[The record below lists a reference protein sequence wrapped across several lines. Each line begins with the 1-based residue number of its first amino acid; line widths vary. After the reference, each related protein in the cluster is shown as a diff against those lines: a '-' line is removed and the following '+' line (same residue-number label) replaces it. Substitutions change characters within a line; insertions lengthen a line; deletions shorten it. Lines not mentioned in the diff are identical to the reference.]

1 MFRKKKKKKKV
12 KPAPPPKQIVEPE
25 KVTPGLLNT
34 KNVPI
39 GLAAKARWADL
50 KSHVSKDVDTGGKV
64 KKIKVKY
71 RVTDVWQQMM
81 DNEARDE
88 DDRVPSP
95 GERER
100 PGIRLNIHLYDTN
113 FPPSSSKYITKWSRP
128 PQLTF
133 VQNIGEGKQDFRWLG
148 MLATKRFRAGYRPHG
163 RLRQREYGAG
173 SRAQF
178 LPKKIYLEKIG
189 ERDGF
194 KKESTEIIVDA
205 SLLNKHLK
213 DGDDVYVHF
222 RKGVPMGLFAG
233 NENSKIQVPLFVS
246 SNHKSEKNKEKIKK
260 YQAFVKMKRSK
271 TLSKSPFPEIVI
283 QDNNRDKLIEEEEKK
298 KEEELQQQVKI
309 LKKKENIAEEKLDLP
324 TSVFS
329 ERANVADSKGFF
341 DTDEFY
347 ERVCEADF
355 HYCPR
360 VRRMVEDNPSD
371 YEKIKNIIADSYRY
385 VREAFRYH
393 VAESASDSFEMSW
406 MDFTTFAKHCKIVD
420 PAEEEH
426 GGFTFTDLDSI
437 WILVNCHENNDMV
450 KSHHIRY
457 LSRFEFLE
465 AIIRI
470 GVAKYGLNDAGEA
483 RAVSSAVDTLIEANI
498 KQYYKSMDANTFRRL
513 KLYHPSTN
521 KIIAENERSIRLA
534 FKTYAKFQSRKDKY
548 TRKHTIKTGGIA
560 FADDPNCLTKIQF
573 VELLHGGG
581 VFDDRRR
588 LKKDAFRVFIYSQ
601 NTTLDEFQRSKDSSL
616 RDDSKTLCYPEFL
629 EALARLSEID
639 HIAEKKG
646 GNMSTPSGRKVSS
659 NAFAKK
665 FEEFILGIVNKL
677 NL

>member
-1 MFRKKKKKKKV
+1 MLRRNKKKKQV
-12 KPAPPPKQIVEPE
+12 APPPKKVIEAQT
-25 KVTPGLLNT
+25 VTPGLLNT

-39 GLAAKARWADL
+39 ALAAKARWADL
-50 KSHVSKDVDTGGKV
+50 KSHVSKDVDTKGKI
-64 KKIKVKY
+64 KNIKVKY

-81 DNEARDE
+81 DNEANEGE
-88 DDRVPSP
+88 DSVLEENRK
-95 GERER
+95 
-100 PGIRLNIHLYDTN
+100 GIRLNIHLYDTN

-133 VQNIGEGKQDFRWLG
+133 IQNIGDGTQDFRWLG

-178 LPKKIYLEKIG
+178 VPKRIFLEKIG
-189 ERDGF
+189 ARDGF
-194 KKESTEIIVDA
+194 KKETTQVIVDI
-205 SLLNKHLK
+205 SILKDHLK

-222 RKGVPMGLFAG
+222 REGVPLGLFAG
-233 NENSKIQVPLFVS
+233 NENAKIQVPLYVS
-246 SNHKSEKNKEKIKK
+246 SNHKSEKNKEKVKR
-260 YQAFVKMKRSK
+260 YQAFVKMKKKKS
-271 TLSKSPFPEIVI
+271 LSRSPFPEIALA
-283 QDNNRDKLIEEEEKK
+283 DNSHDSSNLVDDQHMKEKEKK
-298 KEEELQQQVKI
+298 TVADTNGKN
-309 LKKKENIAEEKLDLP
+309 NIDEMEKKLDLP

-329 ERANVADSKGFF
+329 ERANLSDSKGFF

-360 VRRMVEDNPSD
+360 VRRMVEDNPDD
-371 YEKIKNIIADSYRY
+371 YEKIKAIVADSYRY

-420 PAEEEH
+420 PSEEEH

-470 GVAKYGLNDAGEA
+470 AVAKYGTNDAGQP
-483 RAVSSAVDTLIEANI
+483 RLVSSAVDTLIEANI
-498 KQYYKSMDANTFRRL
+498 KQHYKTMDANTFRRL
-513 KLYHPSTN
+513 KLYHPRTN
-521 KIIAENERSIRLA
+521 KVIADNERSIRLA

-548 TRKHTIKTGGIA
+548 TRKHTIKNGGIA

-573 VELLHGGG
+573 VELLHAGG
-581 VFDDRRR
+581 VFEDRRR

-629 EALARLSEID
+629 EALARLSEIN
-639 HIAEKKG
+639 HLTEKSG
-646 GNMSTPSGRKVSS
+646 GMGNVSTPSGRSVSS
-659 NAFAKK
+659 QSFAKT

>member
-1 MFRKKKKKKKV
+1 MFKKKGRKKREVQPVSERKL
-12 KPAPPPKQIVEPE
+12 AEPP

-34 KNVPI
+34 KNVPVA
-39 GLAAKARWADL
+39 LAAKARWADL
-50 KSHVSKDVDTGGKV
+50 KSHVSKDIDTVGKV
-64 KKIKVKY
+64 KNIKVKY
-71 RVTDVWQQMM
+71 RVSDVWQQMM
-81 DNEARDE
+81 DNDVDE
-88 DDRVPSP
+88 DVDRISEV
-95 GERER
+95 GRKRE
-100 PGIRLNIHLYDTN
+100 GMRLKIHLYDTMY
-113 FPPSSSKYITKWSRP
+113 PPSTSKYVTKWSRP

-133 VQNIGEGKQDFRWLG
+133 LQNIGDGNQDFRWLA

-178 LPKKIYLEKIG
+178 VPKKIFLDKIG
-189 ERDGF
+189 ESSGF
-194 KKESTEIIVDA
+194 DKEKTEVIVDV
-205 SLLNKHLK
+205 SLLKEHLK

-222 RKGVPMGLFAG
+222 RKGVPLGLFAG
-233 NENSKIQVPLFVS
+233 SESSKVQVPLFGS
-246 SNHKSEKNKEKIKK
+246 ANHKSEKAKEKVRK
-260 YQAFVKMKRSK
+260 YQAFVKMKRTK
-271 TLSKSPFPEIVI
+271 TLSKSPFNEIV
-283 QDNNRDKLIEEEEKK
+283 NTKEPVKEEKSAPEEIKQIK
-298 KEEELQQQVKI
+298 KQPERV
-309 LKKKENIAEEKLDLP
+309 LDLS

-329 ERANVADSKGFF
+329 ERALLADSKGFF

-360 VRRMVEDNPSD
+360 VRRMVEDDPSD
-371 YEKIKNIIADSYRY
+371 YEKIKSIISDSYRY

-465 AIIRI
+465 ALIRI
-470 GVAKYGLNDAGEA
+470 AVAKYGTNDAGEN
-483 RAVSSAVDTLIEANI
+483 RLVSSAVDTLIEANI
-498 KQYYKSMDANTFRRL
+498 KQYYKQMDANTFRRL
-513 KLYHPSTN
+513 KLYHPDTN
-521 KIIAENERSIRLA
+521 KVIANNESSLRLA

-573 VELLHGGG
+573 VELLHAAG
-581 VFDDRRR
+581 VFDDRKR

-601 NTTLDEFQRSKDSSL
+601 NTTLDEFQRSKESSL
-616 RDDSKTLCYPEFL
+616 RDDSKTLCFPEFL

-639 HIAEKKG
+639 HIGQK
-646 GNMSTPSGRKVSS
+646 NSRTP
-659 NAFAKK
+659 FAKT
-665 FEEFILGIVNKL
+665 FEIFIDEIVRKL